1 MVLVRPGERIAA
13 DGAVVAGASEVDQA
27 TITGEPLPVD
37 KTVGDEVFAGTLNGI
52 GALRVRVDRRAEDS
66 VVARIATLVER
77 ASPDQGPHP
86 VVHREDRTAPRS
98 LRPPKT
104 SSQAGIFQAG
114 PDRISAS
121 KGTTFSGVAH
131 FYSFVRPGVC
141 DASARLDGHLVTHLF
156 RSACTSTITCCG
168 AVETCES
175 VIGVRTRPVF
185 ARGSR
190 SLCFR

>member
-1 MVLVRPGERIAA
+1 MAVSPASTALRGPIGGKKATDLEVGDVVLARPGERIAA

-37 KTVGDEVFAGTLNGI
+37 KTVGDEVFADTLNGI

-98 LRPPKT
+98 LRRPKT

-121 KGTTFSGVAH
+121 NRHYFFRCRTLLL
-131 FYSFVRPGVC
+131 VR
-141 DASARLDGHLVTHLF
+141 
-156 RSACTSTITCCG
+156 
-168 AVETCES
+168 ET
-175 VIGVRTRPVF
+175 
-185 ARGSR
+185 GS
-190 SLCFR
+190 L